1 MKSIYLTT
9 TLPYVNDEPHI
20 GFALELVQVD
30 AVARFNRL
38 MGKEV
43 FLNTGTDEH
52 GIKIYLKALEAQESV
67 QDYVDRYFNSFKN
80 LPAKLGVIDDI
91 NFIRTTDESHI
102 TAAEEF
108 WRRCEDKGDIYKKKY
123 QAKYCVGCEME
134 KHDSEIENDHCFIH
148 PNLELELIAEE
159 NYFFRF
165 SNYTDKLLA
174 LYQDNPNFVLP
185 AHRQTEISKFVASGL
200 RDFSISRLVTKMPWG
215 VPVPGDS
222 DHVMYVWFDALINYI
237 SAIGWPNDDHKFKK
251 WWPVIQFAGKDNLR
265 QQSAMWP
272 AMLMSADLP
281 LPEQILIHGFITSA
295 GQKMSKSLGN
305 VISPFTIID
314 QYSADALRYY
324 LLRHVSPFE
333 DSDFTPDKFKDAYNA
348 NLANGLG
355 NLVSRI
361 MTLAERYLSEAPTI
375 PDNTIP
381 TDFKEAMEAYQFNQA
396 CDLVW
401 RQIGD
406 LDERIATTEPF
417 KVIKTDLS
425 KGRELISDLVI
436 DLYTIGRMLNP
447 LLPATSIAIKDL
459 IKKNSKPVVP
469 LFLRRD

>member
-9 TLPYVNDEPHI
+9 TLPYVNAEPHI

-30 AVARFNRL
+30 VVARFNRL

-52 GIKIYLKALEAQESV
+52 GVKIYLKALEKKESV
-67 QDYVDRYFNSFKN
+67 QDYVDRYFNSFKI
-80 LPAKLGVIDDI
+80 LPAKLGVIDDL
-91 NFIRTTDESHI
+91 NFIRTTDQNHI
-102 TAAEEF
+102 LAAQEF
-108 WRRCEDKGDIYKKKY
+108 WRRCQANGDIYKKKY
-123 QAKYCVGCEME
+123 QAKYCIGCEME
-134 KHDSEIENDHCFIH
+134 KHDSEIDNGHCFIH

-165 SNYTDKLLA
+165 SNYTEKLLA
-174 LYQDNPNFVLP
+174 LYQDQPNFVLP
-185 AHRQTEISKFVASGL
+185 THRQTEISKFVITGL
-200 RDFSISRLVTKMPWG
+200 RDFSISRLATKMPWG
-215 VPVPGDS
+215 IPVPDDP

-237 SAIGWPNDDHKFKK
+237 SAIGWPNDEGKFKK

-265 QQSAMWP
+265 QQAAMWP
-272 AMLMSADLP
+272 AMLMSAGLVVP
-281 LPEQILIHGFITSA
+281 QQILIHGFINSG

-314 QYSADALRYY
+314 EYGTDALRYY
-324 LLRHVSPFE
+324 LLRHVNPFE
-333 DSDFTPDKFKDAYNA
+333 DSDFTKDKFKEAYNA

-361 MTLAERYLSEAPTI
+361 MTLAERHLPEAPII
-375 PDNTIP
+375 PADTMP
-381 TDFKEAMEAYQFNQA
+381 ADFKKAVEAYQFSQA

-401 RQIGD
+401 QQIGD

-417 KVIKTDLS
+417 KVIKTDPS
-425 KGRELISDLVI
+425 KGQELISNLVI

-447 LLPATSIAIKDL
+447 LLPDTSSAIKDL
-459 IKKNSKPVVP
+459 IKKNSKPVSP
-469 LFLRRD
+469 LFLRRE